1 MLKPRFEI
9 EIEIEI
15 IRCKLTLFKAYLT
28 TPAHHGSSVYGP
40 SSQHLIKYKDRQGS
54 MFEGSIK
61 DNEDIN
67 TDKQLVKER
76 HCPQS

>member
-1 MLKPRFEI
+1 MLKQSFEI

-28 TPAHHGSSVYGP
+28 TPTHHGSSIYGP
-40 SSQHLIKYKDRQGS
+40 SSQHLIKYKDRQGG
-54 MFEGSIK
+54 MLEGSIK

-67 TDKQLVKER
+67 TDKQLVKDLR
-76 HCPQS
+76 SLK